1 MVIGYLLHSL
11 VNRGE
16 LIHMNYNEQIRMF
29 KKKISVGVKK
39 TSELINIFK
48 AKADIKEILLNDI
61 PGYTK
66 NSIIYN
72 VKHSMLNEYLQLNPN
87 EMIFFA
93 FLMIKNQKSE
103 KYFCDKYQFEKFIY
117 VVFEE
122 HTGYVWSNNNRLFV
136 ELELERGVSQQEFYT
151 EGILFRSLLSHIAI
165 LYCDDN
171 NIPMTVTSPEQAFYK
186 D

>member
-1 MVIGYLLHSL
+1 
-11 VNRGE
+11 
-16 LIHMNYNEQIRMF
+16 MNYNEQIRMF

-39 TSELINIFK
+39 TSELINILK

-66 NSIIYN
+66 NFIVYN
-72 VKHSMLNEYLQLNPN
+72 VKHSILNEHLQLNPN
-87 EMIFFA
+87 EMTFFV
-93 FLMIKNQKSE
+93 FLVIKNQKSE

-136 ELELERGVSQQEFYT
+136 DLELERGVSQQEFDT
-151 EGILFRSLLSHIAI
+151 EGILFRSLLSHLAI

-171 NIPMTVTSPEQAFYK
+171 NIPMTVTSPDQAFYK